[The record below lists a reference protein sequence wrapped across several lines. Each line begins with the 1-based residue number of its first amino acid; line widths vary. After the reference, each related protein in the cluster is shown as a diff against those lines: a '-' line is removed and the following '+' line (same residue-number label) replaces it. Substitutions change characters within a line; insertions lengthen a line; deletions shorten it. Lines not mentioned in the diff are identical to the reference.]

1 MLPRLFVPVLVVAAA
16 ALSFGCAPKIGDEC
30 ETSVDCSQGGER
42 LCDITQPGGYC
53 TVFNCEPDSCPD
65 DSVCIAFG
73 AQLSPRADCQSAD
86 GLSRFS
92 RSFCMASCSSNSDCR
107 SGYICHDVNTPN
119 NDWGA
124 VLLDDDE
131 SGKVCIV
138 PASTIDLPVDDA
150 DPSVNSQVCSY
161 GGTTSTEGGSGGGAG
176 GTTGGTGELGGSGNG
191 DEAGASGSSDEAG
204 GTDG

>member
-1 MLPRLFVPVLVVAAA
+1 MLPRLFVPVFVVTVA

-65 DSVCIAFG
+65 DSVCIAFA
-73 AQLSPRADCQSAD
+73 AQPSAHPACQISD

-107 SGYICHDVNTPN
+107 SGYQCLDVSVEN

-138 PASTIDLPVDDA
+138 PASTEKLPNLDDPEA
-150 DPSVNSQVCSY
+150 AEVCRPDGGGGSPS
-161 GGTTSTEGGSGGGAG
+161 GGMSGGGMSGGGSGGTAG
-176 GTTGGTGELGGSGNG
+176 SN
-191 DEAGASGSSDEAG
+191 DEAG
-204 GTDG
+204 GTGG

>member
-1 MLPRLFVPVLVVAAA
+1 MLPRLFVPVFVVTVA

-65 DSVCIAFG
+65 ESVCIAFA
-73 AQLSPRADCQSAD
+73 AQPSARPDCRIAD

-107 SGYICHDVNTPN
+107 SGYQCIDVNTEDN
-119 NDWGA
+119 GWGA

-138 PASTIDLPVDDA
+138 PASTVELTVDDEEH
-150 DPSVNSQVCSY
+150 PEVNSEVCSPD
-161 GGTTSTEGGSGGGAG
+161 TSDGAETGGSGGM
-176 GTTGGTGELGGSGNG
+176 SN
-191 DEAGASGSSDEAG
+191 SSG
-204 GTDG
+204 GTDSGGGTSGSDSSGGIGGD